1 MKHCISIIEVLVKTV
16 IVETNE
22 TGAESLG
29 KAIDRVKKAYND
41 QEIVLCAD
49 DLAPNPTT
57 GEPAYFDEAD
67 WIEPEEV
74 MQKEADFTL

>member
-1 MKHCISIIEVLVKTV
+1 MEEVP
-16 IVETNE
+16 
-22 TGAESLG
+22 
-29 KAIDRVKKAYND
+29 YND

-49 DLAPNPTT
+49 DIAPDPTT
-57 GEPAYFDEAD
+57 GEAAYFDEAD

>member
-1 MKHCISIIEVLVKTV
+1 MKHCISITEVLVKTV
-16 IVETNE
+16 IVETTE
-22 TGAESLG
+22 TGAESLA
-29 KAIDRVKKAYND
+29 KAIARVKKAYND

-49 DLAPNPTT
+49 DIAPNPTT

-74 MQKEADFTL
+74 MQKEADLTL